1 MNVRR
6 REFITVVGGATAWPL
21 AAYAQQPSGPI
32 PQIVYLGASSPG
44 TSDPHQIEQ
53 FKAGLAENG
62 LVDGQ
67 NIKVDYLWGEG
78 SPERLRQ
85 LAASLAQRN
94 LSVIVTVGPQ
104 PVRALL
110 EAKVKSP
117 IVFAIL
123 NDPIGDGF
131 IQSLARPGGNITGL
145 SMSGTDLEN
154 KRLEILKDAVPTLT
168 KVMLLHDPTMGP
180 TGLREA
186 RPGAR
191 ILGFEISVTDTG
203 DADKIK
209 EAFAA
214 AEAQGI
220 NGVATM
226 ASPFFYFRRK
236 QLIELSSQYRLPSIW
251 EAGAFVRDG
260 GLLSYGPNFPD
271 MYRRS
276 AGYVAK
282 IIKGSSPRELPVE
295 QPTRFE
301 LAINLQTA
309 RTLGLTIPATLISRA
324 DEVIE

>member
-1 MNVRR
+1 MRR
-6 REFITVVGGATAWPL
+6 REFITLVGGATAWPM
-21 AAYAQQPSGPI
+21 AAYAQQPSDPI
-32 PQIVYLGASSPG
+32 PQIVYLGVSSPA
-44 TSDPHQIEQ
+44 TADPRQIEQ

-67 NIKVDYLWGEG
+67 NIKVDYLWSEG
-78 SPERLRQ
+78 SPDRLRQ
-85 LAASLAQRN
+85 LSADLAQRN

-123 NDPIGDGF
+123 NDPISDGF

-168 KVMLLHDPTMGP
+168 KIMLLHDPSMGP
-180 TGLREA
+180 IGSKEA

-191 ILGFEISVTDTG
+191 TLGIEILVTDT
-203 DADKIK
+203 DNVDKIK
-209 EAFAA
+209 EAFAG

-236 QLIELSSQYRLPSIW
+236 QLIELSAQYRLPSIW
-251 EAGAFVRDG
+251 EAGAFVRTAACSHMVRDSQICTV
-260 GLLSYGPNFPD
+260 GLQAMSPKSSRGPTPVNFRWSNQRGLNWLSICKPHERLVSPF
-271 MYRRS
+271 RQRS
-276 AGYVAK
+276 
-282 IIKGSSPRELPVE
+282 
-295 QPTRFE
+295 F
-301 LAINLQTA
+301 LAPM
-309 RTLGLTIPATLISRA
+309 R
-324 DEVIE
+324 

>member
-1 MNVRR
+1 MRR
-6 REFITVVGGATAWPL
+6 REFIRRIGGATAWPL
-21 AAYAQQPSGPI
+21 AACAQQPSGPI
-32 PQIVYLGASSPG
+32 PQIVYLGASSPA
-44 TSDPHQIEQ
+44 TADPRQIEQ

-67 NIKVDYLWGEG
+67 NVKVDYLWGEG
-78 SPERLRQ
+78 SQERLRQ
-85 LAASLAQRN
+85 LAADLAQRN

-123 NDPIGDGF
+123 NDPVGDGF
-131 IQSLARPGGNITGL
+131 VQSLARPGGNITGL
-145 SMSGTDLEN
+145 SMAGSDLEN

-168 KVMLLHDPTMGP
+168 KVMLLHDPSMGP
-180 TGLREA
+180 AGLIEA
-186 RPGAR
+186 TLGAR
-191 ILGFEISVTDTG
+191 TLGIEIFAADTG
-203 DADKIK
+203 DADNIK
-209 EAFAA
+209 QAFAG

-220 NGVATM
+220 NGVAAM

-236 QLIELSSQYRLPSIW
+236 QMIELSSQYRLPSIW

-260 GLLSYGPNFPD
+260 GLLSYGPNFAD
-271 MYRRS
+271 TYRRS

>member
-1 MNVRR
+1 MRR
-6 REFITVVGGATAWPL
+6 REFITLVGGATAWPL
-21 AAYAQQPSGPI
+21 AGYSQQPSGPI
-32 PQIVYLGASSPG
+32 PQIVYLGVSSPA
-44 TSDPHQIEQ
+44 TSDPRQIEQ

-67 NIKVDYLWGEG
+67 NVKVDYLWGEG
-78 SPERLRQ
+78 SQERLRQ
-85 LAASLAQRN
+85 LAADLAQRN

-123 NDPIGDGF
+123 NDPVGDGF
-131 IQSLARPGGNITGL
+131 VQSLARPGGNITGL
-145 SMSGTDLEN
+145 SMAGSDLEN

-168 KVMLLHDPTMGP
+168 KVMLLHDPSMGP
-180 TGLREA
+180 AGLIEA
-186 RPGAR
+186 TLGAR
-191 ILGFEISVTDTG
+191 TLGIEIFAADTG
-203 DADKIK
+203 DADNIK
-209 EAFAA
+209 QAFAG

-220 NGVATM
+220 NGVAAM

-236 QLIELSSQYRLPSIW
+236 QMIELSSQYRLPSIW

-260 GLLSYGPNFPD
+260 GLLSYGPNFAD

>member
-1 MNVRR
+1 MRR
-6 REFITVVGGATAWPL
+6 REFITLAGGATAWPL

-32 PQIVYLGASSPG
+32 PQIVCLGSASPA
-44 TSDPHQIEQ
+44 TADPRQIEQ

-85 LAASLAQRN
+85 LAANLAQRN
-94 LSVIVTVGPQ
+94 LSVIVTAGGQ
-104 PVRALL
+104 AVRALL
-110 EAKVKSP
+110 EANVKSP

-123 NDPIGDGF
+123 SDPIGDGL

-145 SMSGTDLEN
+145 SMSGTDLES
-154 KRLEILKDAVPTLT
+154 KRLQVLKEAVPALT
-168 KVMLLHDPTMGP
+168 KIMLLHDPSTMGLA
-180 TGLREA
+180 GLNEA
-186 RPGAR
+186 RRGAR
-191 ILGFEISVTDTG
+191 TLGIEISVTGTS

-209 EAFAA
+209 EALAGA
-214 AEAQGI
+214 GAQGI
-220 NGVATM
+220 NGVAAM

-236 QLIELSSQYRLPSIW
+236 QLVELCSQYRLPSIW
-251 EAGAFVRDG
+251 ETGAYVRDG
-260 GLLSYGPNFPD
+260 GLLSYGPSFPD

-276 AGYVAK
+276 ATYVAK

>member
-1 MNVRR
+1 VRR
-6 REFITVVGGATAWPL
+6 REFITLVGGATAWPL
-21 AAYAQQPSGPI
+21 AAYSQQPSGPI
-32 PQIVYLGASSPG
+32 PQIVYLGVSSPA
-44 TSDPHQIEQ
+44 TSDPRQIEQ
-53 FKAGLAENG
+53 FKVGLAENG

-85 LAASLAQRN
+85 LAANLAQRN

-104 PVRALL
+104 SVRALL

-123 NDPIGDGF
+123 NDPISDGF

-154 KRLEILKDAVPTLT
+154 KRLEILKDAVPTST
-168 KVMLLHDPTMGP
+168 KVMLLHDPSMGP
-180 TGLREA
+180 TGLKEA
-186 RPGAR
+186 RPVAR
-191 ILGFEISVTDTG
+191 TLGIEILVTDTG

-209 EAFAA
+209 EAFAG

-220 NGVATM
+220 NGVAAM

-309 RTLGLTIPATLISRA
+309 RTLGLIIPATLISRA